1 LRAGYQ
7 FTVKLDD
14 EVTDSPFTFRVIL
27 PVVAADG
34 TEVTIVLLVAALTTA
49 AAPLNVTT
57 LFAAVESKPVPD
69 MMTAVPTEPLTGRNS
84 VMVGRTVKLF
94 DEAAVMPSTFTEML
108 PVVAPDGT
116 VVTIDVAVE
125 LSTVAVTPLNVTVL
139 FAAVVSKIVPWI
151 VTVSPTS
158 PLVGEKPEMVGD
170 RPLPHPGRATRP
182 RRHPVVTARLIPDMI
197 FIAIH
202 SFA

>member
-1 LRAGYQ
+1 
-7 FTVKLDD
+7 VKLAV
-14 EVTDSPFTFRVIL
+14 EVTGSPFTVTLIF
-27 PVVAADG
+27 PVVAPEG
-34 TEVTIVLLVAALTTA
+34 TDVTIFLLVAAVTTA
-49 AAPLNVTT
+49 AAPLKVTT

-84 VMVGRTVKLF
+84 VMVGRTAKLF
-94 DEAAVMPSTFTEML
+94 DEVAVIPSTFTDML

-125 LSTVAVTPLNVTVL
+125 LPTVAVTPLNVTVL
-139 FAAVVSKIVPWI
+139 SAAVVSKFVPCI

-158 PLVGEKPEMVGD
+158 PLAGEKPVIVGE
-170 RPLPHPGRATRP
+170 RPLPHPGRAMRP
-182 RRHPVVTARLIPDMI
+182 RRHPVVITRLIPDMI

-202 SFA
+202 PFA